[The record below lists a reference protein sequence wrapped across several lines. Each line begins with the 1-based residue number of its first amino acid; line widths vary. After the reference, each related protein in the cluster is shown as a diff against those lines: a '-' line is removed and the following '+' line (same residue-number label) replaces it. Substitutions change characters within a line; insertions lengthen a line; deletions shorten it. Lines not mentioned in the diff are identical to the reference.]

1 VGEHDVLIR
10 IAYSGICHT
19 DLHTVRGDW
28 GPVEYPLTAGHEI
41 AGTVVE
47 VGSAVTHH
55 QVGDQVGDRVGVGCM
70 VSSCRQ
76 CVNCL
81 DGAEQYCHQ
90 VPTLTYGSR
99 DLDGT
104 ITQGGFA
111 THIVVVED
119 FVVRIPRA
127 SRLPMQWAR
136 R

>member
-1 VGEHDVLIR
+1 
-10 IAYSGICHT
+10 
-19 DLHTVRGDW
+19 
-28 GPVEYPLTAGHEI
+28 
-41 AGTVVE
+41 
-47 VGSAVTHH
+47 
-55 QVGDQVGDRVGVGCM
+55 M
-70 VSSCRQ
+70 
-76 CVNCL
+76 
-81 DGAEQYCHQ
+81 AEQYCHQ

>member
-1 VGEHDVLIR
+1 
-10 IAYSGICHT
+10 
-19 DLHTVRGDW
+19 
-28 GPVEYPLTAGHEI
+28 
-41 AGTVVE
+41 
-47 VGSAVTHH
+47 
-55 QVGDQVGDRVGVGCM
+55 M
-70 VSSCRQ
+70 VNSCRQ

-119 FVVRIPRA
+119 FVVRIPDAIPLEDRK
-127 SRLPMQWAR
+127 SVV
-136 R
+136 